1 MHKISQIKDQK
12 EIEKQIDNAIKIFK
26 NSMKRRISK
35 KQINLYRSILL
46 LLYRVG
52 YEEDFKSFIR
62 VMGRKI
68 D

>member
-1 MHKISQIKDQK
+1 MKDQK

-26 NSMKRRISK
+26 NSMKRKVTKKRI
-35 KQINLYRSILL
+35 NFYRAILILL
-46 LLYRVG
+46 YKVG
-52 YEEDFKSFIR
+52 FEEDFKSFIR